1 MLRNSTNI
9 IVCIETYHYLI
20 NSINLKQCTHKVSS
34 QFHRLQNKA
43 QASSCCTLGG
53 LAVVACPGR
62 AGAVSSWRMRRS
74 RSGVGVGKY
83 GCSEMR

>member
-34 QFHRLQNKA
+34 PFRCLQNKA
-43 QASSCCTLGG
+43 QASSCCMLAG
-53 LAVVACPGR
+53 LAAAGPGR
-62 AGAVSSWRMRRS
+62 AGEQLAHAPKQVRRG
-74 RSGVGVGKY
+74 RGKIWLQ
-83 GCSEMR
+83 

>member
-43 QASSCCTLGG
+43 QASSCCTLAGG
-53 LAVVACPGR
+53 GARPGPGGEQLVGACAEASQAWAWEDMAVV
-62 AGAVSSWRMRRS
+62 
-74 RSGVGVGKY
+74 K
-83 GCSEMR
+83 